1 MFDSKYEIT
10 GYLNKGFRA
19 AVYKAVDKSTGK
31 HVSVKKLLKSD
42 NLTSHMRDLINREV
56 TIQYM
61 LPDHPNICQSHGH
74 FDTRRRY
81 IHVIQV
87 LIVTEICGTSTVY
100 EQLSDTPMS
109 EHRVRN
115 IVRQVV
121 AGAEALEKASI
132 FHMDLWSAN
141 WLIDVEDND
150 RVKIIDFGVA
160 AITDERVNEMPPD
173 FPIVIPEFL
182 TTKSARPSSFAPWA
196 MSLCIFSLIFKREA
210 FGLNRD
216 FSNIIDRR

>member
-1 MFDSKYEIT
+1 
-10 GYLNKGFRA
+10 
-19 AVYKAVDKSTGK
+19 
-31 HVSVKKLLKSD
+31 
-42 NLTSHMRDLINREV
+42 
-56 TIQYM
+56 
-61 LPDHPNICQSHGH
+61 
-74 FDTRRRY
+74 
-81 IHVIQV
+81 
-87 LIVTEICGTSTVY
+87 
-100 EQLSDTPMS
+100 MS

-160 AITDERVNEMPPD
+160 AITDERVNEMPLD
-173 FPIVIPEFL
+173 FPIVMPEFL

-216 FSNIIDRR
+216 FSNIIDRREQILALHIGIPDDATHELRDYLTSTLAYEHVRLNISQLASHAWLNIHHRTL